1 VRWLSLVL
9 TLLSLAGPACAPRPT
24 ELSPSEALTA
34 FLTALDRSTH
44 APEQLQ
50 VAYEWLDRDSQAAL
64 RERAALSASL
74 AGRSIA
80 AWDML
85 VPGRSSFSAYSVPSL
100 RTRTRQEGERA
111 FVTLSQ
117 EGRGDVEIA
126 LVRQE
131 GRWRVVLGLAA
142 HASE

>member
-9 TLLSLAGPACAPRPT
+9 TLLVLVGAGCAPRPS
-24 ELSPSEALTA
+24 ELSPSEALKA

-50 VAYEWLDRDSQAAL
+50 VAFDWLDRDSQAAL

-100 RTRTRQEGERA
+100 RMRTRLECDRA

-117 EGRGDVEIA
+117 EGRADVEIP
-126 LVRQE
+126 LVREE
-131 GRWRVVLGLAA
+131 GRWHVVLGLAA
-142 HASE
+142 RAPE